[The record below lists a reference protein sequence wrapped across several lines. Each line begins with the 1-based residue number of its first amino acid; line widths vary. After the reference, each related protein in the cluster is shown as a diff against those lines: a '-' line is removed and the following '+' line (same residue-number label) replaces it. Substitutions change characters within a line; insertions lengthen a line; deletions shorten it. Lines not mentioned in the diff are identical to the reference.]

1 MTPDQIRE
9 QYAAKV
15 EKIRGRQ
22 DLTPHARQVA
32 LARAHKDVTA
42 RLQAAQQTAQKQYET
57 RRAQLD
63 RRLFGSEHDVTGT
76 DAISRRQAREM
87 AAKLTDPAEA
97 QAAYSRALRDGDRD
111 YARAIASHAA
121 DQSSLPLFGEAWK
134 DVVAAHAEATPGRA
148 DTYREFAEL
157 REPGQVGDWT
167 FAVPSPASEIGR
179 LSSGQINA
187 LAESELTVH
196 GSDGPEAA

>member
-1 MTPDQIRE
+1 MTPDQIRDA
-9 QYAAKV
+9 YNRKI
-15 EKIRGRQ
+15 EKIRARE
-22 DLTPHARQVA
+22 DITPQAKQVA
-32 LARAHKDVTA
+32 MARAHKDAAA
-42 RLQAAQQTAQKQYET
+42 RLQAAQQTAQQQYET

-121 DQSSLPLFGEAWK
+121 DQSALPLFGEAWK

-157 REPGQVGDWT
+157 REPGQLGDWT
-167 FAVPSPASEIGR
+167 YAAPPPASEIGR
-179 LSSGQINA
+179 LSPAQITA
-187 LAESELTVH
+187 LADSDLTVH
-196 GSDGPEAA
+196 GNDGPEAA